1 MNKEEWN
8 THCKA
13 VIDTMTSAKQ
23 FIKDEI
29 QCREG
34 VLKDTM
40 NYATN
45 DFWTEEDFKEE
56 VNYVNKIYG
65 ALDVC
70 ECMIEMWSERI
81 ED

>member
-13 VIDTMTSAKQ
+13 FIDTMTSAKQ